1 VFRDSDYAVPVGSF
15 NNPVPVV
22 DVDPSLNPNWT
33 VCFRREW
40 LPYVIGSLQQLLL
53 QSTWATTDSDVLNQ
67 AQAQAQELIAQFIQ
81 GCDTSG
87 NCRVE
92 AADEGLIDSMIRQ
105 NPDNCSQLQVSVDG
119 INWCE
124 FADFSSCIAGQ
135 TVQDRGPGQLGPG
148 QRYDTCITL
157 YGRDVWVLPVPVSAG
172 DVITVTNVT
181 GAWSDG
187 TLLYKCPDGTPYVL
201 GVCVGAKGH
210 SAGDPSATLYHMAL
224 ILNINGVWYDPLAG
238 PITVPAGVTNITAY
252 MQANDVTLTDN
263 QGSIG
268 FCLSLL
274 KSSIA
279 ANTWQHIFD
288 FTTGQHGWRV
298 AGGGVYVAGQGFS
311 TTDAAIG
318 GGAYE
323 RSVYI
328 GLDGANI
335 LPATY
340 TYVEFDFAA
349 TFGTFAYGGAAASP
363 EFIDM
368 PNGTTRKSVTPA
380 AGQTQ
385 VTTNAGLSVAN
396 PSGIYAKVFAD
407 KQASAGA
414 LTGSAIIYQVILRG
428 SGTTIDPYAGY

>member
-1 VFRDSDYAVPVGSF
+1 VFRDSPYAVPVSSF
-15 NNPVPVV
+15 QKPVPLVN
-22 DVDPSLNPNWT
+22 VDPSFQPDTT

-40 LPYVIGSLQQLLL
+40 LPYIIGSLQQLLL
-53 QSTWATTDSDVLNQ
+53 QTTWDTTDPVALNIAQGQ
-67 AQAQAQELIAQFIQ
+67 AQQLISQFIQ
-81 GCDTSG
+81 GCNDNENCTTS
-87 NCRVE
+87 
-92 AADEGLIDSMIRQ
+92 AADEGMVEGMIRQ

-119 INWCE
+119 STWCT
-124 FADFSSCIAGQ
+124 FADFSSCISGQ

-157 YGRDVWVLPVPVSAG
+157 EGRGVWVLPVPVSAG

-252 MQANDVTLTDN
+252 FQANDVTLTDN
-263 QGSIG
+263 QGAIG
-268 FCLSLL
+268 FCVSLL

-298 AGGGVYVAGQGFS
+298 AGGGVYVAGQGFA
-311 TTDAAIG
+311 TTDSAIG
-318 GGAYE
+318 GGNYE

-328 GLDGANI
+328 GLDGVSI
-335 LPATY
+335 QPATY

-349 TFGTFAYGGAAASP
+349 TFGTFAVGGAAASP
-363 EFIDM
+363 MFIDM

-380 AGQTQ
+380 AGLTQ
-385 VTTNAGLSVAN
+385 VTTNAGLSVVN
-396 PSGIYAKVFAD
+396 PAGAYAKVFAD

-414 LTGSAIIYQVILRG
+414 LTGACIIYQVILRG
-428 SGTTIDPYAGY
+428 SGTSVDPYAGY